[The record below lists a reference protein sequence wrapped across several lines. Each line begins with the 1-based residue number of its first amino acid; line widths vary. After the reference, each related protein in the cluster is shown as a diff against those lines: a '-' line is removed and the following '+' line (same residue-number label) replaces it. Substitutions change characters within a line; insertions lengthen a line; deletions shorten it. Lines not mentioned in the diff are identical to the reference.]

1 MESAKQ
7 GPLGVFIAYAHEDD
21 ELCQEF
27 IKHLIQIK
35 RDGLIR
41 AWHDRRLTG
50 GSEWAG
56 QIDEHLNSADI
67 VVLLVSPDFLASQYC
82 YDIEMKRALERDAAG
97 EARVVPVILRS
108 CDWQTSQFAKLTALP
123 EDGKPVVKWETDR
136 KSTRLNSSHLVIS
149 YAVFCLKK
157 KKKNI
162 IAHTYHL
169 IWSRRERQH
178 T

>member
-1 MESAKQ
+1 MDLASQ
-7 GPLGVFIAYAHEDD
+7 GPLQVFISYAHEDD
-21 ELCQEF
+21 ELREEF
-27 IKHLIQIK
+27 VKHLRQLK
-35 RDGLIR
+35 RDGLIQD
-41 AWHDRRLTG
+41 WHDREITA

-56 QIDEHLNSADI
+56 QIDEHLNAADI
-67 VVLLVSPDFLASQYC
+67 VVLLVSPDFVASEYC
-82 YDIEMKRALERDAAG
+82 YDIEMKRALERHAAG

-157 KKKNI
+157 
-162 IAHTYHL
+162 
-169 IWSRRERQH
+169 
-178 T
+178 